1 MKIFRDKKIA
11 RLFVQSI
18 CIGML
23 SGLVGLYFFNSYVG
37 VLIGVLCSLLLV
49 YYYLL
54 QRNREIEALTEYLKR
69 LNDNNYNYELNT
81 YEEGELSI
89 LHSELNKITILLK
102 TMNQSLEANNSFLK
116 KSLTDISHQLK
127 TPITSLLLTNEIL
140 RDENPDNEFL
150 LQNQEQL
157 ERLESLISSLL
168 LLVRLE
174 SNTIEMNKEV
184 VNAEDFMNSLELNL
198 SSYSR
203 RIVFETEVSID
214 SLYIDKKWFL
224 EAVINILDN
233 KTRYATDT
241 ILMTL
246 EENVFETQIMISDNG
261 AEIELPLREKIFER
275 FFKRDSDNSK
285 SVGIGLAIS
294 KEIVEKHGGSVRIVD
309 INTFEIRIPTK

>member
-261 AEIELPLREKIFER
+261 AEIELPLREKNFER